1 MLSMATRAAFIGIDR
16 HQDARIK
23 ELTGARRDATALFS
37 LFTDTLPDID
47 ADLLVDGDATHAGV
61 AEVIER
67 RLSSA
72 AEDDVVILSFSGHG
86 TRDHRLV
93 LSDTSLDDL
102 TASTIAMADLA
113 QAFKRSKARAI
124 LCILDCCFSGGASAK
139 VIEETPV
146 ARDTLSL
153 FELAGEG
160 RILFAASNVN
170 EPAYEMPGHR
180 HGLLTKAL
188 IDELQA
194 ASDRIDL
201 LAATANILD
210 RVRAEAARL
219 GITQTPVFAG
229 TVTGGLYFPRL
240 TPGDR
245 FKAAF
250 PEYAGVRVTA
260 AMTDLAAFGINA
272 DVLREWE
279 NRFGGGLNELQLEA
293 VNDYRIMDGRSLTVV
308 APTSSGKTFVGELAA
323 LKAVHD
329 GRKAVFLLPYKA
341 IVNEKYE
348 EFQGLY
354 RDRLDMR
361 VVRCS
366 GDYSDQTSTIVRG
379 QYDLALLTY
388 EMFLGLSVGMPHVLN
403 QIGLVVLD
411 EAQYI
416 TDPNRGISVELLLT
430 SLIAARDR
438 GVAPQVIC
446 LSAVIG
452 NVNGFPEWLGTE
464 LLLSTKRPV
473 PLREGVMD
481 RTGQFQYVD
490 HDGTQK
496 TMQLVEAGRIYQRR
510 AESSSQDVIVPLVRQ
525 LVGQGEKVLI
535 FRNVKGATQGCAN
548 YLAAELGL
556 PQADDAL
563 GLLPSHDLSSTSVT
577 LRTALGG
584 GTAFHNTNLAAEERV
599 AVERSFRDVNGR
611 VRVLAAT
618 STMAAGINTPANS
631 VVICEN
637 EVRGETNRPY
647 TVAEY
652 KNMAGRAGRLG
663 ISAAGTSILLAE
675 TPIDRTRLFR
685 QYVLGAPEPLTSS
698 FEVGEIDT
706 WVIRLLA
713 QIRRVRREDVPTL
726 LANTYGGF
734 LASKRD
740 PNWALATR
748 ATVER
753 WIDRMLILKLL
764 GAESDGVSLTPLG
777 HACGSSS
784 LSLASALRLVEI
796 LRSLNQG
803 PISSFLLMGVV
814 QSLPE
819 ADQNY
824 TPMAKKGNK
833 EHAFASTAARRY
845 GYTVTS
851 VFQRNTRSEF
861 DYYARAK
868 RASILADWID
878 GVPVDEIERTYT
890 VNPFNKIE
898 YGNVRS
904 FADNTRFFLRSA
916 ASIAGV
922 MFPGALA
929 DLDDLSKRLEVGLP
943 SDALGLLAIKLPL
956 TRGEYLALYNDGVC
970 SPADLASITK
980 ERLRALLGERRA
992 EALQRSETMELT
1004 TA

>member
-1 MLSMATRAAFIGIDR
+1 MLSMPTRATFIGIDR
-16 HQDARIK
+16 HQDARIR
-23 ELTGARRDATALFS
+23 ELTGARRDATALYS
-37 LFTDTLPDID
+37 LFADTLPDID
-47 ADLLVDGDATHAGV
+47 ADLLVDGDATHGRV
-61 AEVIER
+61 LKVIDQ
-67 RLSSA
+67 RLSAA
-72 AEDDVVILSFSGHG
+72 AEDDVVVLSFSGHG
-86 TRDHRLV
+86 TRDHRIV
-93 LSDTSLDDL
+93 LFDTTLDDL
-102 TASTIAMADLA
+102 TSSTIAMADLA
-113 QAFKRSKARAI
+113 EAFKRSKARAI

-139 VIEETPV
+139 VIEDTPV

-153 FELAGEG
+153 LELAGEG

-194 ASDRIDL
+194 AGDRIDL
-201 LAATANILD
+201 LSATANILD
-210 RVRAEAARL
+210 RVRAEAGRL

-229 TVTGGLYFPRL
+229 TVTGGLYFPRF

-250 PEYAGVRVTA
+250 PEYAGVRITA
-260 AMTDLAAFGINA
+260 AMGDVAAFGINA
-272 DVLREWE
+272 DVLKEWE

-341 IVNEKYE
+341 IVNEKFE
-348 EFQGLY
+348 EFQALY
-354 RDRLDMR
+354 RARLGMR

-366 GDYSDQTSTIVRG
+366 GDYTDQTTTIVRG

-388 EMFLGLSVGMPHVLN
+388 EMFLGLSVGMPQVLN

-411 EAQYI
+411 EAQYV

-430 SLIAARDR
+430 SLIAARER
-438 GVAPQVIC
+438 GIEPQIIC

-452 NVNGFPEWLGTE
+452 NVNGFPEWLGTQ
-464 LLLSTKRPV
+464 LLLTTKRPV

-496 TMQLVEAGRIYQRR
+496 MLQLVATGHIYQRR

-548 YLAAELGL
+548 YLSAELGL
-556 PQADDAL
+556 PRADDAL
-563 GLLPSHDLSSTSVT
+563 ELLPAHDLSTTSLA
-577 LRTALGG
+577 LRTALEG

-599 AVERSFRDVNGR
+599 AVERSFRDINGK

-631 VVICEN
+631 VIICET
-637 EVRGETNRPY
+637 EVKGETNRPY

-663 ISAAGTSILLAE
+663 MSAAGTSILLAE
-675 TPIDRTRLFR
+675 TPIDRARLFR
-685 QYVLGAPEPLTSS
+685 QYVMGSPEALSSS
-698 FEVGEIDT
+698 FAAGEIDT

-713 QIRRVRREDVPTL
+713 QVRRVPRADVPTL

-740 PNWALATR
+740 PNWAQSTR

-753 WIDRMLILKLL
+753 LVDRMLALTLL
-764 GAESDGVSLTPLG
+764 EEDGDGVSLTPLG
-777 HACGSSS
+777 RACGSSA
-784 LSLASALRLVEI
+784 LSLASALRLVEM

-803 PISSFLLMGVV
+803 TLTSFVLMGIV

-819 ADQNY
+819 SDQNY

-833 EHAFASTAARRY
+833 EHAFASTTTERY
-845 GYTVTS
+845 GYGVTS
-851 VFQRNTRSEF
+851 VFQRNTRNEF

-868 RASILADWID
+868 RASILADWVD

-922 MFPGALA
+922 MFPGGLQ
-929 DLDDLSKRLEVGLP
+929 DLDDMLKRLEVGLP
-943 SDALGLLAIKLPL
+943 SDALGLLGIKLPL
-956 TRGEYLALYNDGVC
+956 TRGEYLALYNEGIRL
-970 SPADLASITK
+970 PEDL
-980 ERLRALLGERRA
+980 ERVPNDRLKVLLGERRA
-992 EALQRSETMELT
+992 EAVRPSDAMEL
-1004 TA
+1004 ASA